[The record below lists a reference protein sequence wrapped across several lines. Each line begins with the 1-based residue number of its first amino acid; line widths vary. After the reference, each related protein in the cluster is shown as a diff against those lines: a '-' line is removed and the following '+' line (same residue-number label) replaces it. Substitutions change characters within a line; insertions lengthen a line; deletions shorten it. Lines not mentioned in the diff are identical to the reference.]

1 MYSSQLYFIPK
12 SIGNAFIKK
21 LFFVAKRKPNLLSF
35 QCSWI
40 KGELGMKSRNLY
52 AKRLFIS
59 IPAYSNNRRQTLTRK
74 TQKNCNSATQE
85 KLILKYI
92 YLTMRANN
100 YIDAKLQHKNTHSLF
115 KHWNTQKRQE
125 QHKHNYTPLA
135 SIVSLVLI

>member
-1 MYSSQLYFIPK
+1 MHLLK
-12 SIGNAFIKK
+12 SF
-21 LFFVAKRKPNLLSF
+21 FFVAKRKPNLLSF

-100 YIDAKLQHKNTHSLF
+100 YTDAKLQHKTHTLSLNTETH
-115 KHWNTQKRQE
+115 KNDKNNTNTTTHHWRR
-125 QHKHNYTPLA
+125 L
-135 SIVSLVLI
+135 SVWF